1 MEELRVVN
9 ENARCNER
17 ALRVLIHLLV
27 FGLDAAP
34 REWRASG
41 ASAKPIR
48 DVQDRRHSAPEEGM
62 LAPQDLCQA
71 GVYLHLRTRSI
82 PV

>member
-1 MEELRVVN
+1 MIKNLSLED
-9 ENARCNER
+9 NER
-17 ALRVLIHLLV
+17 VLRVLIHLLV

-71 GVYLHLRTRSI
+71 DVYLHLRTRSI